1 MSFMSDS
8 KLASITAL
16 NRLAQKCVIQQ
27 ALKMS
32 NIISDEV
39 DNIRAHRTGTALG
52 DLIKMEALAGV
63 FEALMNNSS
72 SMLSHLLLVG
82 SVKSNIGHLE
92 MVAGMAGLINVLATT
107 VVAGAILITA
117 IVAVVSITFIVAAI
131 ALLHLHYQYL

>member
-1 MSFMSDS
+1 
-8 KLASITAL
+8 
-16 NRLAQKCVIQQ
+16 
-27 ALKMS
+27 MS
-32 NIISDEV
+32 NNISDEV
-39 DNIRAHRTGTALG
+39 DNIRAQRTGTALG
-52 DLIKMEALAGV
+52 DLFKMEALAGV

-72 SMLSHLLLVG
+72 IMLSHLLLVG

-131 ALLHLHYQYL
+131 ALLHLHYQCL

>member
-8 KLASITAL
+8 KSASITAL

-32 NIISDEV
+32 NIRPDEV

-92 MVAGMAGLINVLATT
+92 MVAGMVGLINVLAMQ
-107 VVAGAILITA
+107 LW
-117 IVAVVSITFIVAAI
+117 
-131 ALLHLHYQYL
+131 